1 MKALITLAG
10 AGTAIVLGLAGLSV
24 WYESF
29 LNFLAVLVPFM
40 LLVVSGLAITIG
52 LAEIKDTAKDE
63 SSS

>member
-10 AGTAIVLGLAGLSV
+10 AGTAIVLGFVGLSV

-40 LLVVSGLAITIG
+40 LLVVSGLAIYIG
-52 LAEIKDTAKDE
+52 LGELKDTAKDE
-63 SSS
+63 SSP

>member
-10 AGTAIVLGLAGLSV
+10 AGTAIVLGLLGLSV

-52 LAEIKDTAKDE
+52 MAEIKDTAKDE
-63 SSS
+63 FSP